1 MDTEI
6 TNAVKETMDK
16 MPPHPGI
23 MNFVSNNPW
32 IIAVLG
38 VLLIAAIVAII
49 WLFMKNAKGLKVGD
63 FQVDFSKAESVN
75 GDSGANAE
83 AINEAKRQVEERTR
97 YIITRQFGLVY
108 PFLQSLRPIFN
119 RLLYSILDDALID
132 SLGVNKEQRKVKG
145 RENIEGTDTSYYLI
159 EEVKT
164 YQNNPKTRAFTNL
177 VESEVDSII
186 RSLQVEIFQM
196 LVANNIGK
204 SKEEVQR
211 YVKDHGAH
219 LIGIVRNNLCDA
231 YNQLS
236 NKNLFDTKKYWAE
249 TGISYPEDWIE
260 DQVFQL
266 LKNCMKLRYSDFEA

>member
-6 TNAVKETMDK
+6 ANAVKSAPSGALKLFSE
-16 MPPHPGI
+16 
-23 MNFVSNNPW
+23 SPW
-32 IIAVLG
+32 IVVVLVIILIIAV
-38 VLLIAAIVAII
+38 IVITCLVI
-49 WLFMKNAKGLKVGD
+49 RNAKSLKVGD
-63 FQVDFSKAESVN
+63 FQVDFSKAESVK
-75 GDSGANAE
+75 GDAGANAE
-83 AINEAKRQVEERTR
+83 AVNEAKRQVEERTR
-97 YIITRQFGLVY
+97 YVITRQFGLVY

-119 RLLYSILDDALID
+119 RLLFSILDDAVID
-132 SLGVNKEQRKVKG
+132 SLGIDKEQRKLKG
-145 RENIEGTDTSYYLI
+145 RESIEGNDSSYYLV

-164 YQNNPKTRAFTNL
+164 YQNNPRTRAFTNL
-177 VESEVDSII
+177 VESQVDSLI
-186 RSLQVEIFQM
+186 RSLQVELFEM

-211 YVKDHGAH
+211 YVKDRGAH